1 MVKRLNC
8 LLLIFILVF
17 SVSTSVSAK
26 SIASNSYQGYQYN
39 SDNTS
44 TAAPI
49 GYIAESIISGKD
61 ISLETPLS
69 DNILFSPDESN
80 VEQTK
85 FFFIDKNRI
94 IVTDADL
101 CIVSIVEN
109 FVDENGSKI
118 DISGAISV
126 AADFESGKMLL
137 AFREK
142 ILVFD
147 LTGRLRSTIDSLV
160 AVNGVFSPQKV
171 LFARGEFYILDS
183 SAKYGYYTSLSDNG
197 EMSYNHLNRSITDI
211 CYDAISDCVYALSED
226 GGILNLTMESDVVS
240 PSAIDGNLLAYSSSE
255 DVYYVAFDNEVR
267 AISSDGE
274 LVESAQFNEKVTGIT
289 FSSERELLVIKT
301 DSGTK
306 LEFYQDLSSFVE
318 AKSQISISFK
328 APSDI
333 LYDNIDTVYVLDSG
347 NGRIVSLDTSF
358 KKIKAIYSN
367 FITED
372 GKKLDITEAQGLYVK
387 DGTIYIADT
396 TNYRVVLS
404 DMAGR
409 VKKQIFKPEQLEK
422 SVEVPFRAIKV
433 ILDNK
438 NKMYVLSDSINMG
451 ALVFDAEGKFES
463 FFGSNEVT
471 VTKDVVVNYI
481 KKKLLTKEQTK
492 GLQKYTPIS
501 LANFDMDNRGFLF
514 TVTSTDQIRVANDFS
529 DTVRK
534 LNYSGDNVFNTD
546 FGKLSF
552 GDVEWDRQNTVT
564 NTSFV
569 DIDIDKDGF
578 IFTLDASRGKVFQY
592 SEEGQFL
599 SVFAGLGNQ
608 IGLFSKPS
616 AIETING
623 KVYVIDAITGNITSF
638 TETEYGALLKK
649 ATLSLKSNRP
659 DESIELWN
667 QVLRFNTNNEYAYY
681 GLGIAYE
688 AKGDYENAM
697 KNFRLAESRSEYSKA
712 FREYRKV
719 YARDNIWWILLIG
732 ISIVFA
738 TVFLVKK
745 MKSRMIA
752 IHGTAYSALETK
764 KGLPI
769 YVLFHPI
776 DGFSQFRQRKLQSM
790 PISIGIV
797 IAFFFLK
804 VLEFFCTGFA
814 FNPNKAVNYDLL
826 SSLAVTV
833 LLFALFVF
841 ATWAINTFLDG
852 KGKLDEI
859 VAVTA
864 YSLTPYLTSIL
875 INILLS
881 NILTLQESAF
891 LSIFTAIGLVWS
903 GLVLIMGMYTVQE
916 YSFTKTIVSLVLSVI
931 GMIIITLV
939 IMLFFSLM
947 QQSISY
953 LYSIFYE
960 LKLR

>member
-1 MVKRLNC
+1 MAKRLIC
-8 LLLIFILVF
+8 LLLVFILIF
-17 SVSTSVSAK
+17 SLSTTASAK
-26 SIASNSYQGYQYN
+26 SITSNSYKGYQYN

-49 GYIAESIISGKD
+49 GYVADGIISGKD
-61 ISLETPLS
+61 ITLDTPLS
-69 DNILFSPDESN
+69 DDILFSPDESN
-80 VEQTK
+80 VEQTR

-94 IVTDADL
+94 VITDADL
-101 CIVSIVEN
+101 CIISAIEN
-109 FVDENGSKI
+109 FIDAKGNEI

-126 AADFESGKMLL
+126 AADFENGKM
-137 AFREK
+137 
-142 ILVFD
+142 ILVFRKEILIFD
-147 LTGRLRSTIDSLV
+147 LTGRLISKMNSSI
-160 AVNGVFSPQKV
+160 APKKV

-183 SAKYGYYTSLSDNG
+183 SAKNGYYTLLLDENSLSYTRLD
-197 EMSYNHLNRSITDI
+197 RAVTDI
-211 CYDAISDCVYALSED
+211 CYDAISDCVYALSEN
-226 GGILNLTMESDVVS
+226 GYILNLTAESDVVS
-240 PSAIDGNLLAYSSSE
+240 SAAIGGNFLTYSSSD
-255 DVYYVAFDNEVR
+255 DVYYVAFNNEIR
-267 AISSDGE
+267 AISADGE
-274 LVESAQFNEKVTGIT
+274 LIEKVSFDKKVTGIS
-289 FSSERELLVIKT
+289 FSSERELLIIKT
-301 DSGTK
+301 GSGINLK
-306 LEFYQDLSSFVE
+306 FYKNLSSFVE
-318 AKSQISISFK
+318 DKSQISISFK

-333 LYDNIDTVYVLDSG
+333 LYDNIDTVYILDSG
-347 NGRIVSLDTSF
+347 NGRIVALDVSL
-358 KKIKAIYSN
+358 KKIKGIYAN

-372 GKKLDITEAQGLYVK
+372 GEKLDITEAQGLYVK
-387 DGTIYIADT
+387 DGIVYIADT
-396 TNYRVVLS
+396 TNYRVVIS
-404 DMAGR
+404 DMMGR
-409 VKKQIFKPEQLEK
+409 VQKQIFKPEQLEK
-422 SVEVPFRAIKV
+422 SIEVPFRATKV

-451 ALVFDAEGKFES
+451 ALVFDVDGNFES

-471 VTKDVVVNYI
+471 VTKDVIMNYI

-501 LANFDMDNRGFLF
+501 LANFDMDDRGFLF

-529 DTVRK
+529 STIRK

-546 FGKLSF
+546 YGKLSF
-552 GDVEWDRQNTVT
+552 GDIEWDRQNTVT

-569 DIDIDKDGF
+569 DIDIDADGF
-578 IFTLDASRGKVFQY
+578 IFALDASRGKIFQY

-599 SVFAGLGNQ
+599 TVFAGLGNQ
-608 IGLFSKPS
+608 MGLFSKPA

-623 KVYVIDAITGNITSF
+623 KVYAIDTITGSITAF
-638 TETEYGALLKK
+638 CETEYGALVKK
-649 ATLSLKSNRP
+649 ATISLKTNRP

-667 QVLRFNTNNEYAYY
+667 QVLKFNTNNEYAYY

-688 AKGDYENAM
+688 AKGDYEEAM
-697 KNFRLAESRSEYSKA
+697 KNFKLAESRSEYSKA

-719 YARDNIWWILLIG
+719 YARANIWWILLVG
-732 ISIVFA
+732 IAIILAVVLLA
-738 TVFLVKK
+738 KK
-745 MKSRMIA
+745 VKSRMIA
-752 IHGTAYSALETK
+752 VHGTAYSALETK
-764 KGLPI
+764 NGLPI

-776 DGFSQFRQRKLQSM
+776 DGFSQFRQRKLHSV

-797 IAFFFLK
+797 IAFFFLR

-833 LLFALFVF
+833 LLYALFVF

-852 KGKLDEI
+852 KGKLSEI
-859 VAVTA
+859 IAVTA
-864 YSLTPYLTSIL
+864 YSLTPYLASIL
-875 INILLS
+875 INVLLS

-891 LSIFTAIGLVWS
+891 LGIFTAIGLLWS
-903 GLVLIMGMYTVQE
+903 GIVLIMGMYTVQE
-916 YSFTKTIVSLVLSVI
+916 YSFTKTIISLVLSII

-953 LYSIFYE
+953 LYSIYYE

>member
-1 MVKRLNC
+1 MKKRTVCLM
-8 LLLIFILVF
+8 LLLILLFQA
-17 SVSTSVSAK
+17 SMSVSAK
-26 SIASNSYQGYQYN
+26 SITSNSYQGYQYS

-49 GYIAESIISGKD
+49 GYVAESIISGKD
-61 ISLETPLS
+61 MSLDNPLS
-69 DNILFSPDESN
+69 DDIVFSSDESN

-94 IVTDADL
+94 IITDADL
-101 CIVSIVEN
+101 CIVSVVEN
-109 FVDENGSKI
+109 FADADGNKI
-118 DISGAISV
+118 DISGAVSV
-126 AADFESGKMLL
+126 AADTKNGKMLV

-142 ILVFD
+142 VLVFD
-147 LTGRLRSTIDSLV
+147 LTGRLRNTINSSV
-160 AVNGVFSPQKV
+160 TENGVFYPRKV

-183 SAKYGYYTSLSDNG
+183 SAKYGYYTSDLNDDTIC
-197 EMSYNHLNRSITDI
+197 YNRLNCSVADI
-211 CYDAISDCVYALSED
+211 CYDAVSDCVYALSED
-226 GGILNLTMESDVVS
+226 GCITNITADSDVVS
-240 PSAIDGNLLAYSSSE
+240 SFAVGGNFLAYSSSD

-267 AISSDGE
+267 AISAYGE
-274 LVESAQFNEKVTGIT
+274 LVESARFTEKVTGIS
-289 FSSERELLVIKT
+289 FSSERELLIIKT
-301 DSGTK
+301 AGGTK
-306 LEFYQDLSSFVE
+306 LKFYRDLSRFVE
-318 AKSQISISFK
+318 DKSQISIAFK
-328 APSDI
+328 TPSDI
-333 LYDNIDTVYVLDSG
+333 FYDNLDTVYVLDSG

-358 KKIKAIYSN
+358 TKIKSVYSD
-367 FITED
+367 FITEV
-372 GKKLDITEAQGLYVK
+372 GEKLDITEAQGLYVK
-387 DGTIYIADT
+387 DGTIYVADT
-396 TNYRVVLS
+396 ANYRVVLS

-433 ILDNK
+433 IIDNK

-451 ALVFDAEGKFES
+451 ALVFDADGNFES
-463 FFGSNEVT
+463 FFGSNKVT
-471 VTKDVVVNYI
+471 VTKDVIVNYI

-501 LANFDMDNRGFLF
+501 LANFDMDDRGFLY
-514 TVTSTDQIRVANDFS
+514 TVTSSDQISVASDFS

-564 NTSFV
+564 NTSFT

-578 IFTLDASRGKVFQY
+578 IFTLDVSRGKVFQY

-599 SVFAGLGNQ
+599 SVFGGLGNQ
-608 IGLFSKPS
+608 IGLFSKPA

-623 KVYVIDAITGNITSF
+623 KVYVIDAITGNITAF
-638 TETEYGALLKK
+638 TETEYGALLKT
-649 ATLSLKSNRP
+649 ATLSLKTNRP

-667 QVLRFNTNNEYAYY
+667 RVLKFNTNNEYAYY

-719 YARDNIWWILLIG
+719 YVRENIWWILLAVTAV
-732 ISIVFA
+732 ISLIAFS
-738 TVFLVKK
+738 VKK
-745 MKSRMIA
+745 MMSRMIA

-764 KGLPI
+764 KGLPL

-776 DGFSQFRQRKLQSM
+776 DGFSQFRQRKLQSL
-790 PISIGIV
+790 PISMGIV
-797 IAFFFLK
+797 IAFFFLR
-804 VLEFFCTGFA
+804 VFEFFCTGFA

-864 YSLTPYLTSIL
+864 YSLTPYLASIL
-875 INILLS
+875 INVLLS

-891 LSIFTAIGLVWS
+891 LSIFTAIGVVWS
-903 GLVLIMGMYTVQE
+903 GLVLVMGMYAVQE
-916 YSFTKTIVSLVLSVI
+916 YSFTKTIVSLVLSIV

-947 QQSISY
+947 QQSVSY